1 MAVLLDYK
9 YYKWIAI
16 IPGWILGDI
25 VGAIAAYFFVETLMS
40 QKKGDLPFEVA
51 LLRICTL
58 LIKTDGV
65 VDDAE
70 VRTVRQFFIRT
81 FGKRRAETIFK
92 EIKTSEV
99 KSYTLDQLLDLLK
112 KRIAPSKY
120 YSVIQMLYAVA
131 VADGEISPN
140 EDAFIETVGRDF
152 GYTIDRLKT
161 IRAQFVKTK
170 TKSRKY
176 SQEIMDAL
184 AKLGLKSGVDYSEI
198 KKAYRELA
206 KEYHPDKL
214 AGMSQGIQDLAKVK
228 FQQIQNAYEYLNKH
242 YV

>member
-25 VGAIAAYFFVETLMS
+25 VGAIAAYFFVETLMAD
-40 QKKGDLPFEVA
+40 KKGDLPFEVA

-65 VDDAE
+65 VDDSE
-70 VRTVRQFFIRT
+70 VRVVREFFVRT
-81 FGKRRAETIFK
+81 FGKRRAEVIFK

-99 KSYTLDQLLDLLK
+99 KNYTIDQLVSLLK

-131 VADGEISPN
+131 VADGDISPS
-140 EDAFIETVGRDF
+140 EDAFIETIGRDF
-152 GYTIDRLKT
+152 GYTLERLKT
-161 IRAQFVKTK
+161 IRSQFVKS
-170 TKSRKY
+170 KSKSTKY
-176 SQEIMDAL
+176 SQEIIDAL
-184 AKLGLKSGVDYSEI
+184 STLGLKTTASFADI

-214 AGMSQGIQDLAKVK
+214 AGMSQGIQDLAKEK

>member
-1 MAVLLDYK
+1 
-9 YYKWIAI
+9 
-16 IPGWILGDI
+16 
-25 VGAIAAYFFVETLMS
+25 
-40 QKKGDLPFEVA
+40 
-51 LLRICTL
+51 
-58 LIKTDGV
+58 
-65 VDDAE
+65 
-70 VRTVRQFFIRT
+70 
-81 FGKRRAETIFK
+81 
-92 EIKTSEV
+92 
-99 KSYTLDQLLDLLK
+99 
-112 KRIAPSKY
+112 
-120 YSVIQMLYAVA
+120 MLYAVA
-131 VADGEISPN
+131 VSDGEITPN

-170 TKSRKY
+170 TKSKKY

-184 AKLGLKSGVDYSEI
+184 STLGLRSDADNSEI

-214 AGMSQGIQDLAKVK
+214 AGMSQGIQDLAKEK